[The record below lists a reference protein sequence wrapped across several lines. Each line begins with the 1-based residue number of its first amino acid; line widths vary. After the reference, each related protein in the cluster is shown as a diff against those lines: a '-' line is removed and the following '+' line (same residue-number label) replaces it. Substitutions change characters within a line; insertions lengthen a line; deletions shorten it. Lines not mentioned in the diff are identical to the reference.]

1 MADDGFRYRIGDQI
15 YTYHEL
21 RAVTEADVA
30 DLPTETWGDGRFDFD
45 DYLTESVHTGTI
57 EVVENTLLRSGIRD
71 SPRGRFGAPPGRLY
85 ALTFKHFED
94 LLIGDAPTFAQV
106 ADLGYGCF

>member
-1 MADDGFRYRIGDQI
+1 MGHRPRIV
-15 YTYHEL
+15 L
-21 RAVTEADVA
+21 RRNTFGSMKPVVA
-30 DLPTETWGDGRFDFD
+30 QWDSR
-45 DYLTESVHTGTI
+45 
-57 EVVENTLLRSGIRD
+57 

-106 ADLGYGCF
+106 ADLGYGCV